1 MRRFP
6 VIAVLVM
13 ALVPLGSAG
22 QERPFLYN
30 DEAFGQPSD
39 ANELRICIDPR
50 DPAWHIDRAIAEEI
64 AAVLLVEPVIHM
76 IEDTRQSVPF
86 EDVYYYLRA
95 NCRVYFGF
103 RLIADLYPT
112 WSTATRPYYTANYV
126 FVTLND
132 DYERLADVPAGASVA
147 ATLASSAD
155 FRFTQYNNALPA
167 AQRWKR
173 LPFGTD
179 AQSLDA
185 LEQGTVGAALVWGP
199 ALLADQRTGLSV
211 ISSEPI
217 RFEPMP
223 VGGLLLSTD
232 TFLRQSIDDAI
243 AALSAAGTL
252 DELVGD
258 HGYLSPP

>member
-1 MRRFP
+1 MRRPFF
-6 VIAVLVM
+6 A
-13 ALVPLGSAG
+13 ALVLALAPMAGFG

-30 DEAFGQPSD
+30 AEQFGQPSD

-50 DPAWHIDRAIAEEI
+50 DPAWEIDRAIAQEI
-64 AAVLLVEPVIHM
+64 ASVLLLEPVIHM

-86 EDVYYYLRA
+86 DDVYYYLRA

-112 WSTATRPYYTANYV
+112 WAIATRPYYNAGYV
-126 FVTLND
+126 FVTD
-132 DYERLADVPAGASVA
+132 GDYSRLADVPSGAPIA

-155 FRFTQYNNALPA
+155 FRFTQFNNALPA
-167 AQRWKR
+167 DQRWQR

-185 LEQGTVGAALVWGP
+185 LEAGTAEAALVWGP
-199 ALLADQRTGLSV
+199 VLLSGQRPDLAVMSP
-211 ISSEPI
+211 EPLQLD
-217 RFEPMP
+217 PMP

-232 TFLRQSIDDAI
+232 TFLRTSIDDAI
-243 AALSAAGTL
+243 AALGAAGTL
-252 DELVGD
+252 DELIGE